1 MARYS
6 RGIGGVVG
14 ERALHNAAAE
24 KEPEEVRHAL
34 RAAYRS
40 RKSAVQTHAANA
52 VGVCLLH

>member
-40 RKSAVQTHAANA
+40 RKSAVQYTR
-52 VGVCLLH
+52 C